1 MSESI
6 PRTIGKYEI
15 QSILGKGGMG
25 VVYKA
30 IDPLIGRTV
39 AIKTIMASELA
50 GEDELLARLRS
61 EAKSAGRLTHPNI
74 VTVFEFGEE
83 AGMTY
88 LVMEYVEGANLANII
103 TSGTPIPLNAKL
115 DIIIQIADG
124 IGYAHDLGVTHRD
137 IKPSNICLTRR
148 GDPKILDF
156 GLARFDSTKLTKTG
170 HTSGTIMYMSPERMR
185 GDSGPSDDIFALGAV
200 AYEIIT
206 FKRAFPGKGFTET
219 VRNIHSG
226 EYPIPPSR
234 VVDVPTDLD
243 AVIAKATSID
253 KNRRYATAA
262 DFARAMR
269 DVQQSATFRR
279 RAILDTSTLQDSIQM
294 AAVSFSSQNPYTA
307 PDLAPTGNKQPGL
320 DAASHTDVTS
330 DATIIRPDTST
341 ARTEQHAAYAAKTQQ
356 HVAPAAQ
363 TQQHAAQPLKTQ
375 AARIPTVDG
384 ALAANQPTA
393 KIAKPEWTADPA
405 ASKPTERMT
414 APRLPIKKG
423 TAADSAAF
431 LPTERFEAP
440 GLGAPQDG
448 QSFLERTRT
457 VVARAMRRVRSGPVA
472 KPDVSA
478 KSIPTTGTAH
488 PTVPSAERKADSG
501 KVAADPMPRPRVA
514 KSPLQKVMLYGSAAA
529 LAIAVAAAGTASA
542 NSSIAL
548 LCVYAGAVA
557 AWFFVL
563 RNCGRIG
570 GVQAAAIGLA
580 VTVGAL
586 VQGGMEGPRLAA
598 ELTAGRAI
606 AAQAAEM
613 PAGVPPFASLLFAGW
628 AAVGGLTILRAG
640 LGAAAILVA
649 GWLLWDRERPQRA
662 IGVMTFPLLL
672 IEGIVFA
679 RIEAIASMLLVG
691 AVVAT
696 VRRRYGIAAFLGIFA
711 AGTSS
716 VAIAALP
723 VLYGAA
729 WYMIV
734 FLSSAA
740 VTLVVPKI
748 VWPASTAWSASLA
761 TLAAT
766 SPVLTFLNN
775 RVATLLTEWGVID
788 VMNAVSNAV
797 TARAGTAPRPVAA
810 AMVATFILVV
820 ALFVAVSVIAA
831 RAPGLEA
838 AMANGVA
845 LLLVLCMV
853 REPAAWLLVA
863 PFAILG
869 NRTLWIFAA
878 IASPILLLA
887 PADPKIALIVWAI
900 SLAIPLG
907 AYVAVRM
914 VKGSASTPEAGPAV
928 VSY

>member
-1 MSESI
+1 
-6 PRTIGKYEI
+6 
-15 QSILGKGGMG
+15 MG

-30 IDPLIGRTV
+30 LDPLIGRTV

-88 LVMEYVEGANLANII
+88 LVMEYVEGANLANVIS
-103 TSGTPIPLNAKL
+103 SGTRIPLNSKL

-170 HTSGTIMYMSPERMR
+170 HTSGTLMYMSPERMR
-185 GDSGPSDDIFALGAV
+185 GESGPSDDIFALGAV

-206 FKRAFPGKGFTET
+206 GTRAFPGKGFTET

-226 EYPIPPSR
+226 EYPIPPSK

-243 AVIAKATSID
+243 AVIAKATAID

-262 DFARAMR
+262 DFARAVR
-269 DVQQSATFRR
+269 DVQQSATFQR
-279 RAILDTSTLQDSIQM
+279 RAILDTTNLQDSIQM
-294 AAVSFSSQNPYTA
+294 AAISFGSQNPYTA
-307 PDLAPTGNKQPGL
+307 PDLVPTGNRQPGL
-320 DAASHTDVTS
+320 DAPSQTGFAS
-330 DATIIRPDTST
+330 DATMIRPDTSS
-341 ARTEQHAAYAAKTQQ
+341 AKTEQHVTQGAKTVQHVADAAKTEQ
-356 HVAPAAQ
+356 HGVQPAK
-363 TQQHAAQPLKTQ
+363 TQNVRVPPTQASLAADQATVKIAQPQ
-375 AARIPTVDG
+375 
-384 ALAANQPTA
+384 
-393 KIAKPEWTADPA
+393 WTADPA
-405 ASKPTERMT
+405 ASKPTEQMT
-414 APRLPIKKG
+414 APRLPTRKT
-423 TAADSAAF
+423 TAADGAAF

-440 GLGAPQDG
+440 DLADRREG
-448 QSFLERTRT
+448 QSFLEKTRT
-457 VVARAMRRVRSGPVA
+457 VVARAIRSVRSGPTA
-472 KPDVSA
+472 KPELAA
-478 KSIPTTGTAH
+478 KSVPTTGTTH
-488 PTVPSAERKADSG
+488 PIAPSAGGKVDSG
-501 KVAADPMPRPRVA
+501 KASADTMPRPRVA
-514 KSPLQKVMLYGSAAA
+514 KSPLQKAMLYGSATA
-529 LAIAVAAAGTASA
+529 LTIAVAASGTASG
-542 NSSIAL
+542 SGPVAL

-586 VQGGMEGPRLAA
+586 VQGGVEGPRLAT
-598 ELTAGRAI
+598 ELAAGRAV

-613 PAGVPPFASLLFAGW
+613 PPGVPPFASLLFAGW
-628 AAVGGLTILRAG
+628 AAVGGLTILRAA
-640 LGAAAILVA
+640 LGAVAILVA

-679 RIEAIASMLLVG
+679 RIEAVASMLLVG

-711 AGTSS
+711 AGTSAT
-716 VAIAALP
+716 AIAALP

-766 SPVLTFLNN
+766 SPVLMFLNS
-775 RVATLLTEWGVID
+775 RVASLLTEWGVID
-788 VMNAVSNAV
+788 VMNAVSNAI

-810 AMVATFILVV
+810 AMVATFILIV

-869 NRTLWIFAA
+869 NRILWIFAA
-878 IASPILLLA
+878 VASPILLLA
-887 PADPKIALIVWAI
+887 PDDPKTALIVWAI
-900 SLAIPLG
+900 SLAVPFG
-907 AYVAVRM
+907 AYIAVRM
-914 VKGSASTPEAGPAV
+914 VKGGAASPEAGPAV